1 MSLVIKVVIIFLV
14 AFFALVNR
22 IRWKQQREWNETATT
37 DTKAIKAEQQRQ
49 AKELEKHEKQLA
61 KHEAEIEKLKATA
74 KAALFDYNAATE
86 KMNRLYA
93 LLDMAEQQQR
103 DAHPGSKGDEK
114 AMRKVSSL
122 LGQLDAAEKKREMA
136 KDKYTAA
143 TKKLQDVA

>member
-1 MSLVIKVVIIFLV
+1 MNPVTFTILFLLV
-14 AFFALVNR
+14 FFVLVNR
-22 IRWKQQREWNETATT
+22 IRWKQQRAWNETTT
-37 DTKAIKAEQQRQ
+37 EDTKAIQ
-49 AKELEKHEKQLA
+49 KELEKHEKQLA

-114 AMRKVSSL
+114 AMRKVSTL
-122 LGQLDAAEKKREMA
+122 MGQLDAAEKKREMA

-143 TKKLQDVA
+143 TKKLEEVA

>member
-1 MSLVIKVVIIFLV
+1 MNPATFTILFLLV
-14 AFFALVNR
+14 FFVLVNR
-22 IRWKQQREWNETATT
+22 IRWKQQRAWNETTT
-37 DTKAIKAEQQRQ
+37 EDTKAIQ
-49 AKELEKHEKQLA
+49 KELEKHEKQLA

-74 KAALFDYNAATE
+74 KAALFDYSAATE

>member
-1 MSLVIKVVIIFLV
+1 MNPATFTILFLLV
-14 AFFALVNR
+14 FFALVNR
-22 IRWKQQREWNETATT
+22 IRWKQQRAWNETTT
-37 DTKAIKAEQQRQ
+37 EDTKAIQ
-49 AKELEKHEKQLA
+49 KELEKHEKQLA

-114 AMRKVSSL
+114 AMRKVSTL